1 MLAVVSPAKT
11 LDTES
16 RLPDIEPTQP
26 RFLAETEKLAKAAAK
41 LKAADLRRLMDISP
55 KLAALNVDRF
65 RAFETPFTPD
75 NARPAI
81 YTFAGDVY
89 TGFDVKT
96 LDRAGLDFAQDHLR
110 ILSGLYG
117 LLRPYDLM
125 QPYRLEMGVK
135 LKVGR
140 KSDLYGFW
148 GDRIAA
154 ALAEELDGAKEPVL
168 VNLAS
173 KEYFGAVPLKTLK
186 ARVIAP
192 NFKELKD
199 GIPTFVT
206 FPAKKM
212 RGAMA
217 RFLCESRIDR
227 AEGMKDFAV
236 DDYRFEPKLSDDD
249 EWLFLKR

>member
-1 MLAVVSPAKT
+1 MLSVVSPAKT

-16 RLPDIEPTQP
+16 AIPGIEPTQP
-26 RFLAETEKLAKAAAK
+26 RFLSEAATLAKAAAK
-41 LKAADLRRLMDISP
+41 LKPRDLSRLMHISAT
-55 KLAALNVDRF
+55 LATLNADRF
-65 RAFETPFTPD
+65 HAFETPFTSD

-81 YTFAGDVY
+81 FTFAGDVY
-89 TGFDVKT
+89 TGFGVRT
-96 LDRAGLDFAQDHLR
+96 LDAAAVDFAQDHLR

-125 QPYRLEMGVK
+125 QPYRLEMGIK

-140 KSDLYGFW
+140 RSDLYGYW
-148 GDRIAA
+148 GDKIAD
-154 ALAEELDGAKEPVL
+154 ALAKELADADEPVL

-173 KEYFGAVPLKTLK
+173 REYFGAVSLRRLK

-192 NFKELKD
+192 NFKQLKD
-199 GIPTFVT
+199 GVPTFVT

-217 RFLCESRIDR
+217 RFICENRVDR

-236 DDYRFEPKLSDDD
+236 DGYRFQPKLSDDD
-249 EWLFLKR
+249 EWLFLKP